1 MAPRPRRF
9 AFPIGSP
16 PTSHSPLPQAPEPE
30 RVALVVPCYNE
41 EARLD
46 VAEFSRAVSAMRD
59 LHIVFVDDGSVDGTH
74 DLLCQLAA
82 RAGERVEIL
91 RLPANRGKAEAVRQ
105 GLLQAMRSTPVYVGF
120 WDADLATP
128 LTALDEFVDVFRSQP
143 QCEWV
148 IGSRVRLLGRRIE
161 RIGARHYA
169 GRVFATAA
177 SLVLALP
184 VYDTQC
190 GAKVFR
196 RSALLRECL
205 DTPFGSR
212 WIFDVELIARFCTAV
227 RREGGN
233 ADDMIHELPLRE
245 WTDVGGS
252 KVTLGAFARAALDLL
267 RIYRTYPPRAT
278 VARARATAR
287 IDSPAGM

>member
-1 MAPRPRRF
+1 MAPRPRRV
-9 AFPIGSP
+9 AFPIDRP
-16 PTSHSPLPQAPEPE
+16 PTPHSPLPQAPEPD

-46 VAEFSRAVSAMRD
+46 IAEFSRAVSEVHQLR
-59 LHIVFVDDGSVDGTH
+59 IVFVDDGSVDGTH
-74 DLLCQLAA
+74 KLLRQLAA
-82 RAGERVEIL
+82 RAGERVEVL

-105 GLLQAMRSTPVYVGF
+105 GLLHAMRPAPTYVGF

-128 LTALDEFVDVFRSQP
+128 LTALGDFVDLFRSRP
-143 QCEWV
+143 DCEWV

-177 SLVLALP
+177 SLVLGLP

-196 RSALLRECL
+196 TSALLRECL
-205 DTPFGSR
+205 ATPFGSR

-233 ADDMIHELPLRE
+233 SDDMIHELPLRE
-245 WTDVGGS
+245 WTNVGGS
-252 KVTLGAFARAALDLL
+252 KVTLGAFARAALELL
-267 RIYRTYPPRAT
+267 RIYHTYPPRA
-278 VARARATAR
+278 
-287 IDSPAGM
+287 